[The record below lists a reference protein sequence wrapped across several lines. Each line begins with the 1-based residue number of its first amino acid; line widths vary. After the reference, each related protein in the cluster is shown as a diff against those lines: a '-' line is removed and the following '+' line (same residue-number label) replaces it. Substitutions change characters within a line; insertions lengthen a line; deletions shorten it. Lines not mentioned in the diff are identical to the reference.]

1 MLKKIFR
8 SKLFK
13 ILSIIALLIGILF
26 LCFVLA
32 VRVNPPKVE
41 DTSALKL
48 SRKTIGKDFY
58 TCNKSWLKKNKFGL
72 WEMYL
77 EGDDF
82 ELGVQNGILAKDLI
96 KIQEDAFVK
105 SIKEIVPSE
114 SYLGFLKYFLA
125 WFNRNMDT
133 AIPLEYQ
140 KEIYGISLYASH
152 EYDYISNPYHRILNY
167 HGAHDIG
174 HAVQNMHLVECTA
187 FGVKSSRSTDGS
199 MLVGRNMDF
208 YVGEEFAKNKIVAFY
223 KPKHGHKFSFITWG
237 GMIGV
242 ISGMNDQGL
251 TITLNSA
258 SSDIPTSAK
267 TPVSILARR
276 ILQYASTIDEAYK
289 IAEQT
294 NIFVAESFFISSAK
308 DKQFAIIEKTPDSMA
323 LYQEK
328 DDDLILTNHF
338 QSEKLKNTEHN
349 KKSIKESASMYRWNR
364 VKELMDKQQK
374 HDVVSIAQILRNQKG
389 KNDANIGLCNEKAV
403 NQLICHHSIIF
414 QPEKLKFWVAAPP
427 YQLGNYVAYDL
438 NKIFADS
445 LNIKS
450 DIFDSNETL
459 PADSFE
465 NTVDFKNA
473 QAYRA
478 QTFILWKK
486 IRNKAVNSISISE
499 IENYIKLNPEFFN
512 VYYIAGECFRLKG
525 DKTNALK
532 NYKTA
537 LQKEIPTFAERN
549 KIIKAIESLKE

>member
-1 MLKKIFR
+1 MLKKIFK

-187 FGVKSSRSTDGS
+187 FGVKGSRSTDGS

-208 YVGEEFAKNKIVAFY
+208 YVGEEFAKNKIVVFY
-223 KPKHGHKFSFITWG
+223 KPKLGHKFSFITWG

-258 SSDIPTSAK
+258 SSDIPMSAK

-308 DKQFAIIEKTPDSMA
+308 DKQFAIIEKTPDSIA

-374 HDVVSIAQILRNQKG
+374 YDVGSIAQILRDQKG

-445 LNIKS
+445 LNIKI
-450 DIFDSNETL
+450 DIFDSKETL

-465 NTVDFKNA
+465 NTVDFENA
-473 QAYRA
+473 QTYRA

-486 IRNKAVNSISISE
+486 IRNKTVNSISISE
-499 IENYIKLNPEFFN
+499 IEKYIKLNPEFFN
-512 VYYIAGECFRLKG
+512 VYYIAGECFRVKG